1 MGKIKKIKQERK
13 RAEVEEQLKKMK
25 RNRLIVRSIVILSF
39 LFALSG
45 GGFYGYKYLIAKYPN
60 LAIKWNKSE
69 VKKEETVTERK
80 TYTKVPEMQIDVNK
94 RYTAI
99 MTTTKGDMTLELNTK
114 ETPITVN
121 NFVTLSRDNF
131 YNNVKFHRI
140 IKDFMIQGGDPEG
153 TGSGGPGYKF
163 DDEKFS
169 GDYASGTL
177 AMANSGANTNGSQF
191 FIVTA
196 DQSGK
201 LPKNYTIFGKVI
213 AGMDVVKSLAE
224 TEVVDNGQ
232 GEVSK
237 PVQDVNIIK
246 IVIKEE

>member
-13 RAEVEEQLKKMK
+13 RAEVEKQLSKMK
-25 RNRLIVRSIVILSF
+25 RNRLIVRMLVVLSL
-39 LFALSG
+39 LFAIFV
-45 GGFYGYKYLIAKYPN
+45 GGFYGYKYLVLKYPE
-60 LAIKWNKSE
+60 LAIKLNKN
-69 VKKEETVTERK
+69 KEETVTERK
-80 TYTKVPEMQIDVNK
+80 TYTKAPEMQIDVNK
-94 RYTAI
+94 KYTAAV
-99 MTTTKGDMTLELNTK
+99 TTTKGEITLELNTK
-114 ETPITVN
+114 ETPMTVN

-153 TGSGGPGYKF
+153 TGAGGPGYKF

-169 GDYASGTL
+169 GDYIPGTL

-191 FIVTA
+191 FIVTT

-213 AGMDVVKSLAE
+213 AGMEVVQKIAE
-224 TEVVDNGQ
+224 TQVIDNGQ
-232 GEVSK
+232 GEMSK
-237 PVQDVNIIK
+237 PTEDVNIIR